1 MILYRNYV
9 YKPPFYSTKI
19 RIDCQ
24 VRSSDLWI
32 VLRADLFFDTMDFA
46 FIHLETRDSE
56 KSLPMKIKK
65 RTQSNLLLLLTAFIW
80 GSAFVAQ
87 KVGGA
92 LGPFTYNGIR
102 TLLGGLVLIP
112 VVLLT
117 QRADSGW
124 QNATPEERKAQWKI
138 VLTAG
143 ILCGLMHF
151 IASSLQQIGIAY
163 TTASKAG
170 FITSL
175 YAIIVPIISVFIGK
189 RIRPIVWISCVI
201 SVAGLYLISMKG
213 GSFTLQFGDL
223 LILLCAVFF
232 ALQILIIDHYS
243 PKCSGV
249 KMSCVQFL
257 VSGTLGVICMFIFET
272 PHPAIIMH
280 YWFSIIYGGVF
291 STGIA
296 YTLQIIGQ
304 KNTPATEASLI
315 LCLEAV
321 FSALTS
327 TLFLHELLSVREYIG
342 CALIFSAVIL
352 SQLPEKQPAGA
363 VSRKK

>member
-1 MILYRNYV
+1 M
-9 YKPPFYSTKI
+9 SI
-19 RIDCQ
+19 R
-24 VRSSDLWI
+24 
-32 VLRADLFFDTMDFA
+32 T
-46 FIHLETRDSE
+46 EE
-56 KSLPMKIKK
+56 SLSMKIKK

-112 VVLLT
+112 FVILT
-117 QRADSGW
+117 DHADAGW
-124 QNATPEERKAQWKI
+124 QNASSEERKKQWKT

-143 ILCGLMHF
+143 ALCGLMHF
-151 IASSLQQIGIAY
+151 IASSLQQVGIAY

-175 YAIIVPIISVFIGK
+175 YAVIVPIISVFIGK
-189 RIRPIVWISCVI
+189 RIRPIVWISCAV

-213 GSFTLQFGDL
+213 GSFTLQSGDL
-223 LILLCAVFF
+223 LILLCALFF
-232 ALQILIIDHYS
+232 ALQILIIDHFS

-249 KMSCVQFL
+249 KLSCIQFL
-257 VSGTLGVICMFIFET
+257 VSGTLGVIFMFILET
-272 PHPAIIMH
+272 PQPAVIMH
-280 YWFSIIYGGVF
+280 YWFSIFYGGVF

-321 FSALTS
+321 FSALTG
-327 TLFLHELLSVREYIG
+327 TVLLHELLSVREYIG

-352 SQLPEKQPAGA
+352 SQLPEKQPKGA
-363 VSRKK
+363 VSGKQ